1 MNSKNKN
8 GIGAD
13 DSNGRVLKTTEE
25 AALALKGIRPITSS
39 PSVCVAYTRRRQN
52 YGTGF
57 NPFFR
62 EKIAARPARNLT
74 GKIIVK

>member
-13 DSNGRVLKTTEE
+13 DSNGRVLRTPEA
-25 AALALKGIRPITSS
+25 AALALKGIRPIAFS

-57 NPFFR
+57 NPCFER
-62 EKIAARPARNLT
+62 KSTLVPLAI
-74 GKIIVK
+74 